1 MEQSVLLLTL
11 TKIKETLSIQVAFC
25 VKNRVTHC
33 WVSRY
38 TSYFFTASR
47 TQFSL
52 QNSFTL
58 TVHKTH
64 YLMLRLFW
72 IVTCFLQAKRTLLLV
87 AVRPQY

>member
-25 VKNRVTHC
+25 VKNKITHC

-58 TVHKTH
+58 TIHKTQSLTLPNVAFILDSH
-64 YLMLRLFW
+64 MLS
-72 IVTCFLQAKRTLLLV
+72 TGQA
-87 AVRPQY
+87 